1 MHYHRGLYNYIIA
14 AFVEFRAE
22 MFLFLNFKN
31 ELHAAA
37 SMSNEA
43 SRPDLDFMSPE
54 YALRGND
61 ADVIQVSFILLNLFE
76 NLQMSFRYGMNMT
89 KH

>member
-1 MHYHRGLYNYIIA
+1 
-14 AFVEFRAE
+14 

-61 ADVIQVSFILLNLFE
+61 ADVIQVSFILLNLNFIKRE
-76 NLQMSFRYGMNMT
+76 FANWNE
-89 KH
+89 HD